1 MASITNSNG
10 LKTIQFKYST
20 GGKRYSIRLGKLD
33 MKQAQKIAV
42 KVEELLACKET
53 ALPWSMELSSWI
65 NAIGEDLT
73 ESLVKVGL
81 LPTLKNNAKLGVFTR
96 EYIEGQKNSKA
107 TTRRAL
113 LTVALR
119 IIDYFG
125 SDSKMKDVTS
135 ADADNFKI
143 FLLGKYS
150 QATAGRT
157 IRAASQFFR
166 AAMRA
171 GLTNRNVFT
180 DVKAPSEKNKNRQ
193 FFIDRPMLDK
203 LLEACPDHQ
212 WKMIIALTRIGGLR
226 NPSEVLL
233 LKWTDIDWHKN
244 KFLVHSPKTE
254 HHEGKDQRFVPLFPV
269 LREILEEGFH
279 LAKDGEV
286 FVIGRYRDACQNLR
300 TTFQKIIQRAGLL
313 PWPKL
318 FTNLR
323 SSRSTELARNGC
335 PMHLITA
342 WIGNSEKIQNDHY
355 LQVNDTDFDN
365 AYTYEPSK
373 EKSGAKSGAWSE
385 QKAVQQQNASSC
397 NERQELGET
406 LENKDFPSVSSL
418 LKTIPISKSMGATGF
433 EPKAISTISTND
445 LEKHNES
452 VGAESGALVGLIRQ
466 IVNLSETE
474 LAKISKALIN
484 SKGNS

>member
-1 MASITNSNG
+1 MASITNNKSKRGGG

-20 GGKRYSIRLGKLD
+20 GGERYSIRLGKLD
-33 MKQAQKIAV
+33 TKQAKKIAI

-53 ALPWSMELSSWI
+53 ALPWSMELTSWI

-73 ESLVKVGL
+73 ESLVKVKL
-81 LPTLKNNAKLGVFTR
+81 LPTLKNNAKLEVFTR
-96 EYIEGQKNSKA
+96 EYIEGQKSSKA

-125 SDSKMKDVTS
+125 SDCKMKDVTS

-143 FLLGKYS
+143 HLQGKYS
-150 QATAGRT
+150 QATVGRT

-171 GLTNRNVFT
+171 GLTSRNVFT

-203 LLEACPDHQ
+203 LFDACPDHQ
-212 WKMIIALTRIGGLR
+212 WRMIIALSRLGGLR

-233 LKWTDIDWHKN
+233 LKWTDIDWAKG

-269 LREILEEGFH
+269 LKEILEEGFH

-373 EKSGAKSGAWSE
+373 EKSGAKSGAWNE
-385 QKAVQQQNASSC
+385 IKAVQQQSASSC
-397 NERQELGET
+397 NEKQELGET
-406 LENKDFPSVSSL
+406 LENKNFPSVSSL
-418 LKTIPISKSMGATGF
+418 LKTIPISNRMGATGF
-433 EPKAISTISTND
+433 EPVTP
-445 LEKHNES
+445 S
-452 VGAESGALVGLIRQ
+452 VSSWCSSQ
-466 IVNLSETE
+466 LS
-474 LAKISKALIN
+474 
-484 SKGNS
+484 

>member
-53 ALPWSMELSSWI
+53 ALPWSMELTSWI

-73 ESLVKVGL
+73 ESLVKVKL
-81 LPTLKNNAKLGVFTR
+81 LPTLKNNAKLEVFTR
-96 EYIEGQKNSKA
+96 EYIEGQKSSKA

-125 SDSKMKDVTS
+125 SDCKMKDVTS

-143 FLLGKYS
+143 HLQGKYS
-150 QATAGRT
+150 QATVGRT

-171 GLTNRNVFT
+171 GLTSRNVFT

-203 LLEACPDHQ
+203 LFDACPDHQ
-212 WKMIIALTRIGGLR
+212 WRMIIALSRLGGLR

-233 LKWTDIDWHKN
+233 LKWTDIDWAKG

-269 LREILEEGFH
+269 LKEILEEGFH

-373 EKSGAKSGAWSE
+373 EKSGAWNE
-385 QKAVQQQNASSC
+385 IKAVQQQSASSC
-397 NERQELGET
+397 NEKQELGET
-406 LENKDFPSVSSL
+406 LENKNFPSVSSL
-418 LKTIPISKSMGATGF
+418 LKTIPISNRMGATGF
-433 EPKAISTISTND
+433 ELKAVSAIPVND
-445 LEKHNES
+445 LEKQHNS
-452 VGAESGALVGLIRQ
+452 SGAKSGANSVLLINLITKLVS
-466 IVNLSETE
+466 LSDTE
-474 LAKISKALIN
+474 LAKLSEALSSNNPN
-484 SKGNS
+484 S